1 MLSPNTILQSRYR
14 ILRAIGGGGMG
25 VVYEAEDKR
34 LGGRHCAIKEFS
46 PEHLPLQDRA
56 WAVQTFQQ
64 EAAILSQLSHP
75 GLTNVTDYFAEGSNE
90 YLVMELIEG
99 GTLADQLDGARSGRL
114 PQAEALDMTRQL
126 CDVLEYLH
134 RRTPPIVFRDLKPTN
149 IMLTPQGQ
157 VKLIDFGIARLFK
170 PGQSHDTI
178 SLGTPG
184 YAAPEQYGGQG
195 QTDPRSDIYSL
206 GVVLHQMLTGHDPTR
221 TPFNL
226 PLTRTLNGAVPP
238 NIEAVI
244 RKAVQVDPNQ
254 RFQTI
259 AELRAKLSGTG
270 QRRLPLRA
278 GLLIAIGLALALAC
292 VRVLMLLGNGLT
304 ASAIVP
310 PAPTSLAVA
319 LEEPTLTPRATLT
332 PTASPT
338 PTASATR
345 KPTSTP
351 RAVTVTGTALP
362 TATETSTLQATV
374 TPRPTRT
381 RVTGTPTT
389 VGAVSATTPTE
400 TGAGAPTSTPQPT
413 RTPPPPLPGGIGRIL
428 FTTDLGGLFL
438 YSVDP
443 AGGKPTEIGRTD
455 KAHSTCGG
463 SVSTADGA
471 ALPTYRG
478 PFCALARL
486 GTCASPNGKWEAVYS
501 AKGRADGSG
510 SITVR
515 PTGDDSQARFVFD
528 GMVNAAQGIRWAPDS
543 SRFIF
548 YVGGNYYA
556 AQPGQDGFV
565 PIGNGK
571 VLSWSPD
578 STMLLIEGINDIGIQ
593 RLDGSPLQYLLQG
606 QFVSSVQCPVWRA
619 Y

>member
-1 MLSPNTILQSRYR
+1 
-14 ILRAIGGGGMG
+14 MG

-99 GTLADQLDGARSGRL
+99 GTLADQLDRARSGRL
-114 PQAEALDMTRQL
+114 PQVEALDITRQL
-126 CDVLEYLH
+126 CGVLEYLH
-134 RRTPPIVFRDLKPTN
+134 RRTPPIVFRDLKPAN
-149 IMLTPQGQ
+149 IMLTSQGQ

-170 PGQSHDTI
+170 PGQAHDTI

-206 GVVLHQMLTGHDPTR
+206 GVVLHQMLTGYDPAR

-226 PLTRTLNGAVPP
+226 PLTRTLNGTVPP

-254 RFQTI
+254 RFQMI
-259 AELRAKLSGTG
+259 AELRAKLSGTN
-270 QRRLPLRA
+270 QRRLPLRT

-310 PAPTSLAVA
+310 PTPTSLAVA
-319 LEEPTLTPRATLT
+319 LEEPSLTPKATAT
-332 PTASPT
+332 PTPSIT

-351 RAVTVTGTALP
+351 RTVTVTGAVPP
-362 TATETSTLQATV
+362 TATETSTPKATA
-374 TPRPTRT
+374 TPKPTRT

-389 VGAVSATTPTE
+389 AGAASVTTPTE
-400 TGAGAPTSTPQPT
+400 AGSGAPTPTSQTT
-413 RTPPPPLPGGIGRIL
+413 RTSTPPPLPGGIGRIL

-471 ALPTYRG
+471 ALATYRG
-478 PFCALARL
+478 PYCALARL
-486 GTCASPNGKWEAVYS
+486 GECASPNGKWEAVYS

-510 SITVR
+510 TITVR
-515 PTGDDSQARFVFD
+515 PIGDDSQARFVFD
-528 GMVNAAQGIRWAPDS
+528 GMVNAAQGIRWAPDDS

-556 AQPGQDGFV
+556 AQPSQDGFV

-578 STMLLIEGINDIGIQ
+578 SMMLLIEGINDIGIQ
-593 RLDGSPLQYLLQG
+593 RLDGSPLQ
-606 QFVSSVQCPVWRA
+606 
-619 Y
+619 